1 MSPFSPFSLFNKLF
15 MKHQKILLFMILSL
29 FGCKKQSGD
38 CQKSI
43 QEMGFHASVY
53 NSNKYNYSIPYQLF
67 IPKKGGLKMEDLI
80 IEGDDHYIV
89 FEKGDDIVVKNNDCC
104 RSIKVTIKTKE

>member
-1 MSPFSPFSLFNKLF
+1 MS
-15 MKHQKILLFMILSL
+15 IL
-29 FGCKKQSGD
+29 KD
-38 CQKSI
+38 
-43 QEMGFHASVY
+43 SVI
-53 NSNKYNYSIPYQLF
+53 IPLNRQLF